1 MEIMLCDIRPGVRA
15 VVTDISDENALKG
28 RLREFGMIPGT
39 EVCCRFLSPGGD
51 LAALELRG
59 TVIAVRRRDLKGIYA
74 RRCL

>member
-15 VVTDISDENALKG
+15 VVTEISDENGLKS

-39 EVCCRFLSPGGD
+39 ELRCRFLSPGGD

-59 TVIAVRRRDLKGIYA
+59 TVIAVRRRDLKGIKT

>member
-1 MEIMLCDIRPGVRA
+1 MEIMLCDIRPGVQA
-15 VVTDISDENALKG
+15 VVTEISEENGLKG

-39 EVCCRFLSPGGD
+39 EIRCRYLSPGGD

-59 TVIAVRRRDLKGIYA
+59 TVIAIRRKDLKGIYA

>member
-1 MEIMLCDIRPGVRA
+1 MEIMLRDIRPGFRV
-15 VVTDISDENALKG
+15 VVTEISDDHAMKG

-39 EVCCRFLSPGGD
+39 ELRCRFLSPGGD

-59 TVIAVRRRDLKGIYA
+59 TVIALRCGDLKGIMA